1 MYIFLC
7 VCMCCCASFP
17 SSDMCVYVNIL
28 FTHHPSET
36 TTTNIQ
42 WLQNKKNTQQNTEC
56 INTRSRKKRK
66 IWCVYIEMYIVLKQ
80 QQQHNNVQ
88 YIFIDFYHLPY
99 KVLYFLYGNVCM
111 AKLNTLSSA
120 KSFISAAI
128 TWRTLE
134 LDVKAALHENVQ
146 KPTSN

>member
-1 MYIFLC
+1 
-7 VCMCCCASFP
+7 
-17 SSDMCVYVNIL
+17 
-28 FTHHPSET
+28 
-36 TTTNIQ
+36 
-42 WLQNKKNTQQNTEC
+42 
-56 INTRSRKKRK
+56 
-66 IWCVYIEMYIVLKQ
+66 MYIVLK

-120 KSFISAAI
+120 QSFISAAI

-134 LDVKAALHENVQ
+134 LDVKAALH
-146 KPTSN
+146 KMLKSTSKLT